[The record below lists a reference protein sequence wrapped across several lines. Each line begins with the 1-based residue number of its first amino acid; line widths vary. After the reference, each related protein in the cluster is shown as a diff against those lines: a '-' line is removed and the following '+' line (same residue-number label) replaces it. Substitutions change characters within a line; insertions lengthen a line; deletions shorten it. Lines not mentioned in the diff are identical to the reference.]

1 MPAFHRGLPVIVI
14 VRVAVPVAV
23 LGLSAGA
30 ERAEHDV
37 LHLLPGV
44 LLDGGLHGA
53 GLAQE
58 ELELLLRHAHA
69 AEVVWP

>member
-1 MPAFHRGLPVIVI
+1 MSAIHLGLPVVVV

-37 LHLLPGV
+37 LHLRAGV

-69 AEVVWP
+69 AEVVRP